1 MFVDLEHKWRC
12 PTSEAM
18 HALAKQLALPPPPLA
33 YDWHY
38 AVADPARI
46 EDFVLAYENLP
57 LSDDEK
63 FTLMEVILHSV
74 IDAADVSILES
85 HIWGNILILI
95 ENNIE
100 LHIYSVWYYSSVEQ
114 ENMEDTW
121 CISPWMRKILMRHQE
136 KFAQSR

>member
-12 PTSEAM
+12 NTSEAM
-18 HALAKQLALPPPPLA
+18 HALAKQLDLPSPPLA

-46 EDFVLAYENLP
+46 EDFVVAYENLS

-63 FTLMEVILHSV
+63 FTLMEVILNSV
-74 IDAADVSILES
+74 IDAADKTILES
-85 HIWGNILILI
+85 HIWENILILI

-114 ENMEDTW
+114 EDIEESW
-121 CISPWMRKILMRHQE
+121 CIAPWMRKILMQHQD
-136 KFAQSR
+136 KFA